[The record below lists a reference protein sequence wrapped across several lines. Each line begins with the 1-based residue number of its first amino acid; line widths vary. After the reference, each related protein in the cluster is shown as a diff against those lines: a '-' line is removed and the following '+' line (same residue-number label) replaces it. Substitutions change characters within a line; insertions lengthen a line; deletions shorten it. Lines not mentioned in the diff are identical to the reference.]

1 MVAAVTLEQ
10 FNDLSERPAL
20 ELLLTCCASPDWAG
34 RVLAGRPHRSRAQLL
49 DRAAAECLQ
58 LSDAGVEQALAGHPR
73 IGERAGGDSAE
84 ATQSRAE
91 QSAVT
96 TADGPVRQQLQEV
109 NAAYE
114 ERFDRVFLIRAA
126 GRSPEEILA
135 DARRRLG
142 NDDGTERREV
152 AAQLAEITR
161 LRVEGVIRA

>member
-34 RVLAGRPHRSRAQLL
+34 RVLAGRPYESRAQLL

-58 LSDAGVEQALAGHPR
+58 LTDAGGEQALAGPPR
-73 IGERAGGDSAE
+73 LGERADGDSAE

-96 TADGPVRQQLQEV
+96 AADGPIRQQLHEV

-114 ERFDRVFLIRAA
+114 QRFDRVFLIRAA

-135 DARRRLG
+135 EARRRLG